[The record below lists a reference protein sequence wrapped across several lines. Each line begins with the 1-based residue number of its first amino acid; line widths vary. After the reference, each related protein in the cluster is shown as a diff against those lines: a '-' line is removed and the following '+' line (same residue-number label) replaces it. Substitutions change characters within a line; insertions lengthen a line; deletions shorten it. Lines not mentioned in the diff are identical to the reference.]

1 MCHDLLSKVFG
12 STLVGTIDLKYDF
25 VHRSSSIFRQL
36 EISLKFGESFVNIEA
51 KSRAIK
57 AKKNCLASVLA
68 LVSKF
73 QSRFFRV
80 LNVPFRPSTV
90 EERKKHCLLPT
101 LPFFARVGRRQMRI
115 AEVGNL

>member
-1 MCHDLLSKVFG
+1 MTIEDYCISLNPNNFFLVVLGVVDMCHDLLSKVFG

-57 AKKNCLASVLA
+57 AKKKCLALVLA

-73 QSRFFRV
+73 SRVSVEVFQSIAMFRSV
-80 LNVPFRPSTV
+80 SLSSP
-90 EERKKHCLLPT
+90 K
-101 LPFFARVGRRQMRI
+101 
-115 AEVGNL
+115 